1 MPVLSLDAKP
11 GMTGQQYAKV
21 LEKVHRN
28 VQKLAS
34 AEMRKYQNRIDA
46 RKSYEAKR
54 RKKEEAEAEESA
66 EDDEAEE
73 SDDSGALDSFGTP
86 AVARPVPERQP
97 RRTKRSAS
105 AALIASVASLPA
117 KTKRACSPTHF
128 GLAPFAAHARI
139 VCCLHAQRRRCRS
152 WAWCCGRQKRRKSA
166 MRRRS
171 AQRLRRARRPPS
183 ASQRRQQ
190 RPWRNASR
198 RSL

>member
-11 GMTGQQYAKV
+11 GMTSQQYAKV

-46 RKSYEAKR
+46 RKSREAKR
-54 RKKEEAEAEESA
+54 RKKEEAEAEDDEA
-66 EDDEAEE
+66 EDDEAE
-73 SDDSGALDSFGTP
+73 DDSGALDSFGTP
-86 AVARPVPERQP
+86 AAARPVPAGRQP
-97 RRTKRSAS
+97 RTKRSAS

-139 VCCLHAQRRRCRS
+139 VCCLHAKRRRCRS
-152 WAWCCGRQKRRKSA
+152 WAWCCGRQKKTRSA

-171 AQRLRRARRPPS
+171 AQRLRRARRRRS
-183 ASQRRQQ
+183 APQRRQQ

>member
-117 KTKRACSPTHF
+117 KTKRACSPQLILVLLRSLIML
-128 GLAPFAAHARI
+128 GSCAA
-139 VCCLHAQRRRCRS
+139 C
-152 WAWCCGRQKRRKSA
+152 
-166 MRRRS
+166 MRRED
-171 AQRLRRARRPPS
+171 AVEVGPGAADGRRGEKAR
-183 ASQRRQQ
+183 
-190 RPWRNASR
+190 
-198 RSL
+198 

>member
-1 MPVLSLDAKP
+1 MPVLPLGAKP
-11 GMTGQQYAKV
+11 GVTSGQYAKV

-28 VQKLAS
+28 VQTLAS
-34 AEMRKYQNRIDA
+34 AEMRKYQKRISE
-46 RKSYEAKR
+46 RKSREAKR
-54 RKKEEAEAEESA
+54 RKKEEAEA

-86 AVARPVPERQP
+86 AVARPVPAGRQP
-97 RRTKRSAS
+97 RTKRSAS

-152 WAWCCGRQKRRKSA
+152 WAWCCERQKKTRSA

-171 AQRLRRARRPPS
+171 AQRLRRARRRRS
-183 ASQRRQQ
+183 APQRRQQ
-190 RPWRNASR
+190 RPWRGASR
-198 RSL
+198 RSR